1 MKIKIALGIVA
12 AIAVVLLFHW
22 DGHEVLKIE
31 AKQQAQ
37 NLAAFDQY
45 NATHPLPTFIF
56 LQTDLCYALQSS
68 DKVGE
73 DYSKIDSGL
82 LLDQDVLPD
91 YKKLNDSVG
100 STLGDIKDSIV
111 NLPGDPPSS
120 DELSIESKVKILRN
134 ALNKSYLHLEL
145 GAFQTARTS
154 FAAVPKTLVSL
165 GATGC
170 ESPVPTISPV
180 PASSTPS
187 PNEFGLSYRDF
198 ANDSVCKLR
207 LDIENVLVT
216 MPSGDSVGAKRS
228 VLINQLKILADQL
241 QEASQSTGW
250 ASQESLLPT
259 DKVNIQTFQDTS
271 DAIYRLRVKYYL
283 GHAPDVQSRFKI
295 LSTTISPLAVLGCS
309 KIKG

>member
-1 MKIKIALGIVA
+1 MKIKVALGIVA
-12 AIAVVLLFHW
+12 VIAVVLLFHW
-22 DGHEVLKIE
+22 DGHAVLKIE

-56 LQTDLCYALQSS
+56 LQTDLCYALQNSERVS
-68 DKVGE
+68 E
-73 DYSKIDSGL
+73 DYSKVESGL
-82 LLDQDVLPD
+82 LLEQDVLPD
-91 YKKLNDSVG
+91 YKELNDSVG

-120 DELSIESKVKILRN
+120 TELSIESKVKTFRN
-134 ALNKSYLHLEL
+134 SLNESYLHLEL
-145 GAFQTARTS
+145 GAFQTARTF
-154 FAAVPKTLVSL
+154 FATVPKTLVSM

-187 PNEFGLSYRDF
+187 TNGFSLGYRAI

-207 LDIENVLVT
+207 LDIENVLLA
-216 MPSGDSVGAKRS
+216 MPNGESVVANRS
-228 VLINQLKILADQL
+228 DLVRQFKILADQL

-250 ASQESLLPT
+250 ANQESPMPA
-259 DKVNIQTFQDTS
+259 DKVNIQTFQDIS
-271 DAIYRLRVKYYL
+271 DAVYRLRVKYYS
-283 GHAPDVQSRFKI
+283 GHAVDVHAQFKM
-295 LSTTISPLAVLGCS
+295 LSTTILPLAVQGCS
-309 KIKG
+309 KIKS